1 MHARTDKRF
10 SKALGLVV
18 LLLALDPLAC
28 AQSPQ
33 AAAEPAGPALAG
45 PVPAMPAPAIPSARP
60 AAAGAAVDRRT
71 PVVLAVERAGP
82 AVVSI
87 STETLVRNPYYGG
100 SLFDFFAG
108 EAERRPRERYVENSL
123 GSGVIVDPRGYVV
136 TNAHVLAAASRIT
149 LSLLDGRQVE
159 GEFVGSAP
167 EYDLALV
174 KISQPGV
181 YPALSVDFREPL
193 YPGETVIAIGNPFG
207 LSNTVTVG
215 ILSGTHR
222 RVESGGEQ
230 YTDFLQTDAAINPG
244 NSGGALLTVNGDL
257 IGVNTQIDARGQNL
271 GFAIPVARVRKVF
284 DDLVRFGHVQQ
295 AWLGLSLEALDAD
308 PVVARHLAVPGR
320 RGLLVTSI
328 VDGSPAARAGLLAG
342 DVVLEVDGEAALDA
356 EQFDTILRRV
366 KIGESVPV
374 TAWRNGK
381 RATFPVDAETFPL
394 SRGEDLLW
402 QALGLRVA
410 GERQGRGLML
420 TDVREGS
427 EASRIGLRRG
437 LLLLGMDGERLG
449 TPEDAYRGLIDRMSH
464 DGVLLA
470 ISDGRDLYRVPLSLP

>member
-1 MHARTDKRF
+1 MQALDEKRYPR
-10 SKALGLVV
+10 ALGAV
-18 LLLALDPLAC
+18 LLLLAAAPVAC
-28 AQSPQ
+28 AQPERAPEP
-33 AAAEPAGPALAG
+33 AAAAAAAPAAP
-45 PVPAMPAPAIPSARP
+45 PVPAAPA
-60 AAAGAAVDRRT
+60 GAPVDRRT

-87 STETLVRNPYYGG
+87 STETLVRNPYFGGG
-100 SLFDFFAG
+100 SIFDLFAG

-149 LSLLDGRQVE
+149 ISLLDGRQVE

-174 KISQPGV
+174 KISQPGT

-207 LSNTVTVG
+207 LENTVTVG

-222 RVESGGEQ
+222 RVESGGEN

-244 NSGGALLTVNGDL
+244 NSGGALLTINGDL

-295 AWLGLSLEALDAD
+295 VWLGVAAEALEGD
-308 PVVARHLAVPGR
+308 PVVAKHLAVPGGH
-320 RGLLVTSI
+320 GLLVTSV
-328 VDGSPAARAGLLAG
+328 VDDSPAARAGVLAG
-342 DVVLEVDGEAALDA
+342 DVVLDVDGEKVVDA
-356 EQFDTILRRV
+356 EQFDTILRRL
-366 KIGESVPV
+366 KIGEEVKL
-374 TAWRNGK
+374 TAWREGK
-381 RATFPVDAETFPL
+381 RMPFSVATEAFPI

-402 QALGLRVA
+402 QVLGLRVA
-410 GERQGRGLML
+410 GEREGRGLVL
-420 TDVREGS
+420 TEVREGS
-427 EASRIGLRRG
+427 EAWRVGLRRG
-437 LLLLGMDGERLG
+437 LLLLGMDGERLES
-449 TPEDAYRGLIDRMSH
+449 PEDAYRGLIDRMSH